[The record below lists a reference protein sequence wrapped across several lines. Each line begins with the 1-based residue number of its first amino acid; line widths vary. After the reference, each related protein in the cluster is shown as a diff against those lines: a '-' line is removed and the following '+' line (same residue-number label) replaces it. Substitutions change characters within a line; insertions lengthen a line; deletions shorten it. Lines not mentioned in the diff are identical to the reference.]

1 MKWLRSLGIFAVAVL
16 LLSISSIR
24 AWAVTH
30 HVRIKGSPCGV
41 NHLSIQHAINHASDE
56 DEILVGQGIY
66 SECITINKNELII
79 YSQRG
84 PHRTIIR
91 PPELVPAG
99 VYITGNDNVFE
110 GFTVEDRTL
119 NGSRHPHAHRLIFVQ
134 GDGNLIADNILRGRG
149 VTSYAD
155 VGILVRGG
163 GVGDGV
169 ASDNTIDSNEVFN
182 VVNGILSVSVSLTN
196 AAEWTGVF
204 SNYVHNCNQGIYID
218 RSPNCWVGGN
228 IVVNNGFGVAV
239 RSRET
244 TQGLSSAGTILTG
257 NIVSNNTVGAL
268 FVACNNVIVGSDV
281 DGVIGDPFIGDP
293 NDFTANDIGI
303 LVTDENGDTGT
314 PTINYNNIEG
324 NGVGLENDS
333 SQQVNAKYN
342 WWGDPNGPNVPS
354 SPNPNG
360 DTIEGTHWDLV
371 LYSPWSTTPL

>member
-1 MKWLRSLGIFAVAVL
+1 MKWLRSLGISAVAVL

-24 AWAVTH
+24 AWALTTH

-41 NHLSIQHAINHASDE
+41 NHLSIQDAINHAANNDV
-56 DEILVGQGIY
+56 ILVGQGIY
-66 SECITINKNELII
+66 SERITINKNGLMIH
-79 YSQRG
+79 SDRG
-84 PHRTIIR
+84 PYRTIIR

-134 GDGNLIADNILRGRG
+134 GDGNFIAGNILRGRG

-196 AAEWTGVF
+196 AAEGTGVF
-204 SNYVHNCNQGIYID
+204 SNYVHDCNQGIYID
-218 RSPNCWVGGN
+218 RSPDCWVGGN
-228 IVVNNGFGVAV
+228 IVVNNGLGVAV
-239 RSRET
+239 RSRKT

-303 LVTDENGDTGT
+303 LVTDENGNTGT
-314 PTINYNNIEG
+314 PDINYNNIEG

-333 SQQVNAKYN
+333 SQQVNAEHN
-342 WWGDPNGPNVPS
+342 WWGDPGGPGEDADGDGVY
-354 SPNPNG
+354 G
-360 DTIEGTHWDLV
+360 DTVIGNVD
-371 LYSPWSTTPL
+371 YDPWETELLP

>member
-1 MKWLRSLGIFAVAVL
+1 MKWLRSSGIFAVAVL

-24 AWAVTH
+24 AQEDEVTIH
-30 HVRIKGSPCGV
+30 WVRIRGSPCGV
-41 NHLSIQHAINHASDE
+41 NHLSIQDAINHASNG
-56 DEILVGQGIY
+56 DEILVGRGIY
-66 SECITINKNELII
+66 SERITVNKNELVIR
-79 YSQRG
+79 SQSG
-84 PHRTIIR
+84 PYLTIIR

-99 VYITGNDNVFE
+99 VHITGDDNAFM

-119 NGSRHPHAHRLIFVQ
+119 NGGRHPHAHRLIFVQ
-134 GDGNLIADNILRGRG
+134 GDRNFIADNILRGRG

-163 GVGDGV
+163 GVGNDV
-169 ASDNTIDSNEVFN
+169 AEDNTIDSNEVFN

-196 AAEWTGVF
+196 AAEGTWVF
-204 SNYVHNCNQGIYID
+204 SNYVHDCNQGIYID

-228 IVVNNGFGVAV
+228 VAVNNGLGVAV

-244 TQGLSSAGTILTG
+244 THGLSSAGTLLTG

-268 FVACNNVIVGSDV
+268 FVACNDVTVGDQSN
-281 DGVIGDPFIGDP
+281 P

-303 LVTDENGDTGT
+303 LVTDENGNTGT

-342 WWGDPNGPNVPS
+342 WWGDPGGPGADKDEDGVY
-354 SPNPNG
+354 G
-360 DTIEGTHWDLV
+360 DTVVGEVD
-371 LYSPWSTTPL
+371 YSDWLEERL

>member
-1 MKWLRSLGIFAVAVL
+1 MKWLRSSGIFAVAVL

-30 HVRIKGSPCGV
+30 YVRISGSPCGV
-41 NHLSIQHAINHASDE
+41 NHLSIQDAVNHAAAN
-56 DEILVGQGIY
+56 DEILVGSGIY
-66 SECITINKNELII
+66 SERITVNKNGLII
-79 YSQRG
+79 RSQRG
-84 PHRTIIR
+84 PYRTIIR

-119 NGSRHPHAHRLIFVQ
+119 NGGRHPHAHRLIFVQ
-134 GDGNLIADNILRGRG
+134 GDGNFVAGNILRGRG

-169 ASDNTIDSNEVFN
+169 AEGNTIDSNEVFN

-196 AAEWTGVF
+196 AANGTGVF
-204 SNYVHNCNQGIYID
+204 SNYVHDCNQGIYID
-218 RSPNCWVGGN
+218 RSLGCFVGGN
-228 IVVNNGFGVAV
+228 IVVNNGLGVAV

-244 TQGLSSAGTILTG
+244 TQGLSSAGTVLTG

-268 FVACNNVIVGSDV
+268 FVACNDVTVGSDV
-281 DGVIGDPFIGDP
+281 DEEIIGDP

-303 LVTDENGDTGT
+303 LVTDESGNIGT
-314 PTINYNNIEG
+314 PVINRNNIEG
-324 NGVGLENDS
+324 NGVGLQNDS
-333 SQQVNAKYN
+333 SQTVNAKNN
-342 WWGDPNGPNVPS
+342 WWGDPGGPGADLDEDGVFGDPVVGDVIWYPPS
-354 SPNPNG
+354 DRRLP
-360 DTIEGTHWDLV
+360 
-371 LYSPWSTTPL
+371 

>member
-1 MKWLRSLGIFAVAVL
+1 MKWLRSSGIFAVAVL

-30 HVRIKGSPCGV
+30 YVRISGSPCGV
-41 NHLSIQHAINHASDE
+41 NHLSIQDAVNHAAAN
-56 DEILVGQGIY
+56 DEILVGSGIY
-66 SECITINKNELII
+66 SERITVNKNGLII
-79 YSQRG
+79 HSQRG
-84 PHRTIIR
+84 PYRTIIR

-119 NGSRHPHAHRLIFVQ
+119 NGGSHSHAHRLIFVQ
-134 GDGNLIADNILRGRG
+134 GDGNFVAGNILRGRG

-169 ASDNTIDSNEVFN
+169 AEGNTIDSNEVFN

-196 AAEWTGVF
+196 AANGTGVF
-204 SNYVHNCNQGIYID
+204 SNYVHDCNQGIYID
-218 RSPNCWVGGN
+218 RSPRCFVGGN
-228 IVVNNGFGVAV
+228 IVVNNGLGVAV

-244 TQGLSSAGTILTG
+244 TQGLLSAGTILTG

-268 FVACNNVIVGSDV
+268 FVACNDVTVG
-281 DGVIGDPFIGDP
+281 GDESNP

-303 LVTDENGDTGT
+303 LVTDESGNIGT
-314 PTINYNNIEG
+314 PVINRNNIEG
-324 NGVGLENDS
+324 NGVGLQNDS
-333 SQQVNAKYN
+333 SQQVHAENN
-342 WWGDPNGPNVPS
+342 WWGDPGGPGADKDEDGVFGDPVVGDVIWYPPS
-354 SPNPNG
+354 DRRLP
-360 DTIEGTHWDLV
+360 
-371 LYSPWSTTPL
+371 

>member
-1 MKWLRSLGIFAVAVL
+1 MKWLRSSGILAVAVL

-30 HVRIKGSPCGV
+30 HVRISGSPCGV
-41 NHLSIQHAINHASDE
+41 NHLSIQDAINHAANNDV
-56 DEILVGQGIY
+56 ILVGQGIY
-66 SECITINKNELII
+66 SERITINKNGLMIH
-79 YSQRG
+79 SDRG
-84 PHRTIIR
+84 PYRTIIR

-134 GDGNLIADNILRGRG
+134 GDRNFIAGNILRGRG
-149 VTSYAD
+149 VISYAD

-169 ASDNTIDSNEVFN
+169 ASDNTIDSNEVFS

-196 AAEWTGVF
+196 AAEGTGVF
-204 SNYVHNCNQGIYID
+204 SNYVHDCNQGIYID
-218 RSPNCWVGGN
+218 RSPDCFVGGN
-228 IVVNNGFGVAV
+228 IVVNNGLGVAV

-268 FVACNNVIVGSDV
+268 FVACNNVTVG
-281 DGVIGDPFIGDP
+281 GDAENP
-293 NDFTANDIGI
+293 NNFTANDIGI
-303 LVTDENGDTGT
+303 LVTDENGNTGT

-333 SQQVNAKYN
+333 SQQVNAENN
-342 WWGDPNGPNVPS
+342 WWGDPGGPGADADNNGVY
-354 SPNPNG
+354 G
-360 DTIEGTHWDLV
+360 DIVIGDV
-371 LYSPWSTTPL
+371 DYDPWETGPLP

>member
-1 MKWLRSLGIFAVAVL
+1 MKWLRSSGIFAVAVL

-30 HVRIKGSPCGV
+30 YVRISGSPCGV
-41 NHLSIQHAINHASDE
+41 NHLSIQHAINHASNR
-56 DEILVGQGIY
+56 DEILVGRGIY
-66 SECITINKNELII
+66 SERITVNKNELVIR
-79 YSQRG
+79 SQSG
-84 PHRTIIR
+84 PYQTIIR

-99 VYITGNDNVFE
+99 VHITGDDNAFM

-119 NGSRHPHAHRLIFVQ
+119 NGGRHPHAHRLIFVQ
-134 GDGNLIADNILRGRG
+134 GDRNFIADNILRGRG

-163 GVGDGV
+163 GVGNGV
-169 ASDNTIDSNEVFN
+169 AEDNTIDSNEVFN

-196 AAEWTGVF
+196 AAEGTWVF
-204 SNYVHNCNQGIYID
+204 SNYVHGCNQGIYID

-228 IVVNNGFGVAV
+228 IAVNNGLGVAV

-244 TQGLSSAGTILTG
+244 TQGLSSAWTLLTG

-268 FVACNNVIVGSDV
+268 FVACNDVTVGDE
-281 DGVIGDPFIGDP
+281 FDP

-303 LVTDENGDTGT
+303 LVTDENGNTGT

-324 NGVGLENDS
+324 NGVGLQNDS
-333 SQQVNAKYN
+333 SQQVNAENN
-342 WWGDPNGPNVPS
+342 WWGDPGGPGADEDEDGVY
-354 SPNPNG
+354 G
-360 DTIEGTHWDLV
+360 DTVEGDV
-371 LYSPWSTTPL
+371 DYDPWRNARLPYGG

>member
-1 MKWLRSLGIFAVAVL
+1 MKWLRSSGIFAVAVL

-24 AWAVTH
+24 AWAVKH
-30 HVRIKGSPCGV
+30 YVRIKGSPCGV
-41 NHLSIQHAINHASDE
+41 NHLSIQDAINHASDG
-56 DEILVGQGIY
+56 DEIRVGQGIY
-66 SECITINKNELII
+66 SECITINKNGLII

-169 ASDNTIDSNEVFN
+169 ASDNTIDSNEVFS

-196 AAEWTGVF
+196 AAEGTGVF
-204 SNYVHNCNQGIYID
+204 SNYVHDCNQGIYID
-218 RSPNCWVGGN
+218 RSPDCFVGGN

-244 TQGLSSAGTILTG
+244 TQLSSAGTILTG

-268 FVACNNVIVGSDV
+268 FVACNDVTVGDE
-281 DGVIGDPFIGDP
+281 FDP

-303 LVTDENGDTGT
+303 LVTDENGNTGT

-342 WWGDPNGPNVPS
+342 WWGDPGGPGEDADGDGVY
-354 SPNPNG
+354 G
-360 DTIEGTHWDLV
+360 DTVIGDV
-371 LYSPWSTTPL
+371 DYDPWLDEPLS